1 MPSGIFPPCQGWGAR
16 VPVKICRNR
25 LAVDSVKPW
34 LYIVPKELAQA
45 LHQIPIL
52 VTLFKLCH
60 VLGLEIGTLTGAWQ
74 LNRPKLSQPTTSLVK
89 TARPDLKKSLSLDFK
104 LVSHSELLTF
114 DRVWATYTLLCVQY
128 MCALTFRTFR
138 SEDALIR

>member
-1 MPSGIFPPCQGWGAR
+1 MCFSVSESMSVTYLQTYRHTEPLLE
-16 VPVKICRNR
+16 V
-25 LAVDSVKPW
+25 LAD
-34 LYIVPKELAQA
+34 L
-45 LHQIPIL
+45 
-52 VTLFKLCH
+52 
-60 VLGLEIGTLTGAWQ
+60 
-74 LNRPKLSQPTTSLVK
+74 K

-114 DRVWATYTLLCVQY
+114 DRVWATYTLLYVQY